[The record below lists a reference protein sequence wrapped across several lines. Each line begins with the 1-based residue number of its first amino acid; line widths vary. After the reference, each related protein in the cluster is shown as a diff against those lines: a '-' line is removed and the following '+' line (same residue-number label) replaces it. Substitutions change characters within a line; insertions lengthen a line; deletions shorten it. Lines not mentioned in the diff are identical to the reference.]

1 MAPPTPMHCSHESCD
16 YVTPVNIPSYDLVL
30 KALEI
35 HNSSHL
41 SQTRAVH
48 EQVPKSEK
56 PKRPVVT
63 SAMSES
69 DWTFF
74 LHKWDSITNWNILRL
89 AFIESCALLF
99 WNQATVPYSL
109 GGLIMSMQWIDEC
122 LNERII
128 NFSQKQES
136 KSTKTKV
143 KSNKKGNTTKQSKKS
158 INKKK
163 SKSSKSKKKKDY
175 LD

>member
-1 MAPPTPMHCSHESCD
+1 MAPPTPMHCSHASCD

-74 LHKWDSITNWNILRL
+74 LHKWDRYVRQAKLSGQNLLDELWSCLDSEVERL
-89 AFIESCALLF
+89 AFNDGTNATDRCYFIVGNDKNTSCDDSPPLRSCCA
-99 WNQATVPYSL
+99 S
-109 GGLIMSMQWIDEC
+109 
-122 LNERII
+122 
-128 NFSQKQES
+128 SQHAS
-136 KSTKTKV
+136 RSAGT
-143 KSNKKGNTTKQSKKS
+143 N
-158 INKKK
+158 
-163 SKSSKSKKKKDY
+163 
-175 LD
+175 